1 MLFMIVE
8 HFRNGDPRPV
18 YERFRLHGR
27 LAPEGLRYVT
37 SWVTADLAH
46 CYQVMECDDR
56 ELLDPWLRAWSDLV
70 DFEVHPVITSPEAAA
85 RALSGEGAG
94 DSHG

>member
-8 HFRNGDPRPV
+8 HYRIGDAKPV
-18 YERFRLHGR
+18 YERFRTRGR
-27 LAPEGLRYVT
+27 LAPEGLRYVA

-56 ELLDPWLRAWSDLV
+56 ALLDQWTAAWTDIV
-70 DFEVHPVITSPEAAA
+70 EFEVHPVVTSAEAAA
-85 RALSGEGAG
+85 AVAKS
-94 DSHG
+94 